1 MHVVVLHAVVLV
13 PGRGAAGGSPV
24 APSRPEA
31 HVVHDSL
38 AADDQATR
46 HTEEFEKTFI
56 V

>member
-13 PGRGAAGGSPV
+13 PGRGAAGGRPI
-24 APSRPEA
+24 AAQPPEA

-38 AADDQATR
+38 AADDQG
-46 HTEEFEKTFI
+46 HDTEEFEKTFI